1 MEGPEV
7 KKSRMNIDS
16 LDTVNSIKEMEFKL
30 KMEEN
35 ILKLYEELDKE
46 KSENSTVDFSLRRLL
61 KIREFVEKVFDE
73 RTNEVANIKEELN
86 QVKVINKELLQEIQE
101 LRDNTKVLPR
111 EILCIIF
118 SFLDKRSRKSATAA
132 SRLWFDVIRN
142 DSNFSN
148 HICYNN
154 NVENLQH
161 KIENLEWD

>member
-1 MEGPEV
+1 
-7 KKSRMNIDS
+7 MNIDS

-35 ILKLYEELDKE
+35 ILKLYEEFDKE
-46 KSENSTVDFSLRRLL
+46 KSENSTVDFRLRRLL

-111 EILCIIF
+111 EILSIIF
-118 SFLDKRSRKSATAA
+118 SYLDKKSRKNATAT
-132 SRLWFDVIRN
+132 SKLWFDVIRN
-142 DSNFSN
+142 DSNLSN
-148 HICYNN
+148 HISYRYKCQD
-154 NVENLQH
+154 LQRR
-161 KIENLEWD
+161 I